1 MEIMSMMA
9 TTVHPYLIR
18 RKTATQ
24 IWTLM
29 SRRKSLRLIGKK
41 DELLRVL
48 TETPSRHIVV
58 LLAANLMKVMAIKKK
73 LPH

>member
-9 TTVHPYLIR
+9 MTVHPYLIR
-18 RKTATQ
+18 RK
-24 IWTLM
+24 
-29 SRRKSLRLIGKK
+29 SPRLIGKK

-48 TETPSRHIVV
+48 TKTPSRHIVV